1 MVSHAPI
8 FTRAPAIIQVDHNS
22 RHCPDHGSYAHQQV
36 EQFDGAPR
44 TKGCSR
50 CQWQALNLAD
60 VPSGQRA
67 NAQAEA
73 ARTLVNERLIRSG
86 VTERFKA
93 CTFDSFMA
101 RSKEQAHALSV
112 CQAYAAE
119 FPARYQ
125 AGQCLLMLGN
135 VGTGKTHLASAVVQ
149 QVIRRHRAQAVIVSA
164 SSIFR
169 AAKAAMSRTATFTE
183 ENVLAELAGF
193 DLLVVDEVGA
203 SKGSDWEVAL
213 LHEVIDRRYQGVR
226 PTIVISN
233 LDRQGMQDYIGARA
247 MDRLRQGGGELIGF
261 TWNSERR
268 TAP

>member
-1 MVSHAPI
+1 MVSRAPI
-8 FTRAPAIIQVDHNS
+8 FTRSPAITQVDHNQ
-22 RHCPDHGSYAHQQV
+22 RQCPEHGSYPHQQV

-50 CQWQALNLAD
+50 CQWQALNLAN
-60 VPSGQRA
+60 VPSERRA

-73 ARTLVNERLIRSG
+73 ARMLVNERLIGSG

-93 CTFDSFMA
+93 CTFDSFLA
-101 RSKEQAHALSV
+101 RSDEQARALQI
-112 CQAYAAE
+112 CQAYAAT

-135 VGTGKTHLASAVVQ
+135 VGTGKTHLASAIVQ
-149 QVIRRHRAQAVIVSA
+149 QVIRQHRAQAVIVSA

-169 AAKAAMSRTATFTE
+169 AAKAAMARTATFTE
-183 ENVLAELAGF
+183 ENALAELASF

-213 LHEVIDRRYQGVR
+213 LHEVIDRRYQAIR

-233 LDRQGMQDYIGARA
+233 LDRQGLQEYIGARA
-247 MDRLRQGGGELIGF
+247 LDRLRQGGGDLIGF

-268 TAP
+268 VAQ